1 LDGSATKPDEEAS
14 SVRKITKT
22 FLAGLLLTNSWL
34 LTRTASAQVAAE
46 ANQGY
51 KTAEG
56 RAGVAK
62 ALNDPA
68 REERQKPRDIVDAL
82 DLKPGSTVADVG
94 TGVGFMLPYL
104 SHAVGDTGH
113 VVAEDIQTDFLDKAK
128 LKVQLSRLANVK
140 FVLGTDRDPML
151 PADSL
156 EGVLVLDVYHHFD
169 YPEAMLQH
177 IHDSLLSDGKLV
189 IVEYFKR
196 PGAMQ
201 NADPDFAVRHIRLD
215 QDDLIKEVEANG
227 FRVIS
232 KHDLVPKSQYIAVFV
247 KK

>member
-1 LDGSATKPDEEAS
+1 MRRPARLLILCG
-14 SVRKITKT
+14 
-22 FLAGLLLTNSWL
+22 LACAVLC
-34 LTRTASAQVAAE
+34 AQVAAD
-46 ANQGY
+46 ANAGY

-56 RAGVAK
+56 RATVAK

-68 REERQKPRDIVDAL
+68 RAERQKPRDIVDAL
-82 DLKPGSTVADVG
+82 DLKPGASVADVG
-94 TGVGFMLPYL
+94 TGTGFMLPYL

-113 VVAEDIQTDFLDKAK
+113 VIGEDIQSDFLDTAK
-128 LKVQLSRLANVK
+128 MQARLHRLNNVQ
-140 FVLGTDRDPML
+140 FILGTDHDPKL

-169 YPEAMLQH
+169 YPEAMLEH

-196 PGAMQ
+196 PGAM
-201 NADPDFAVRHIRLD
+201 NNPDPNFAVRHIRLD
-215 QDDLIKEVEANG
+215 EDDLIKEVEANG
-227 FRVIS
+227 FRLVS
-232 KHDLVPKSQYIAVFV
+232 TRDLAPKSQYLAVFR

>member
-1 LDGSATKPDEEAS
+1 MRRLVCFIFWS
-14 SVRKITKT
+14 
-22 FLAGLLLTNSWL
+22 GLISG
-34 LTRTASAQVAAE
+34 AAFAQVADK

-51 KTAEG
+51 KTHEG
-56 RAGVAK
+56 RENVAK
-62 ALNDPA
+62 GLGDPA

-82 DLKPGSTVADVG
+82 DLKPGASVADVG

-113 VVAEDIQTDFLDKAK
+113 VFAEDIQNDFLDKAK
-128 LKVQLSRLANVK
+128 LKVQLSRLNNVQ
-140 FVLGTDRDPML
+140 FVLGTDRDPKL

-156 EGVLVLDVYHHFD
+156 EGALVLDVYHHFD
-169 YPEAMLQH
+169 YPEAMLEH
-177 IHDSLLSDGKLV
+177 IRDSLLSDGKLV

-196 PGAMQ
+196 PGAMPGG
-201 NADPDFAVRHIRLD
+201 DPNRAVEHIRLD

-227 FRVIS
+227 FRLIS
-232 KHDLVPKSQYIAVFV
+232 KRELVPKSQHIEVFE